1 MEENKGNKFD
11 NSVCLKLLT
20 TITIKNCVYIDLEN
34 PSLPR
39 IVELNKNSPSIVY
52 LCKKDKRLAKVI
64 QLVGD
69 ISYAI
74 HENQY
79 EFLIHE
85 IIEQMLS
92 KKAGNKIFSRLA
104 DLCGGMVSAEAV
116 NNLSDDEIKNV
127 GTSSTKVSYIR
138 SVTEAVLLGQI
149 NFDDLEKLSDIDVF
163 NTLTSIKGIGRWT
176 ANMYLIFVL
185 DRQDILPTNDSAFQ
199 QAFQWLYK
207 LGRSENTIR
216 EKCGKWRPYSSIASR
231 YLYRALDSGL
241 TKSEFYLYK

>member
-1 MEENKGNKFD
+1 ME
-11 NSVCLKLLT
+11 
-20 TITIKNCVYIDLEN
+20 ITPL
-34 PSLPR
+34 SR
-39 IVELNKNSPSIVY
+39 IVELNKNSSSIVY

-69 ISYAI
+69 ISYTI
-74 HENQY
+74 HDNPY

-92 KKAGNKIFSRLA
+92 KRAGDKIFSRLV
-104 DLCGGMVSAEAV
+104 DLCGGTVSAEAV
-116 NNLSDDEIKNV
+116 NNLSDNEIKSI
-127 GTSSTKVSYIR
+127 GTSNTKVSYIR
-138 SVTEAVLLGQI
+138 SVTEAVLSEQI
-149 NFDDLEKLSDIDVF
+149 DFNDLEKLSDTDVF
-163 NTLTSIKGIGRWT
+163 KILTSIKGIGRWT

-207 LGRSENTIR
+207 LDRSEISIR
-216 EKCGKWRPYSSIASR
+216 KKCGKWRPYSSIASR

-241 TKSEFYLYK
+241 TKTEFHLHK